1 MASKIAGLTIA
12 INGETTG
19 LDKALSGVNK
29 KSRDLQSELREVER
43 LLKLDPGNTEL
54 LAQKQKLLTDAV
66 AGTKEKLET
75 LKVAVQQAQEQ
86 LEKGEIS
93 EEQFRALQ
101 REVIKTEQNLQGL
114 TDKQRIANGVM
125 TDAEKALDA
134 AEKAAAEKAAADEA
148 AAKKTAEL
156 AEATELA
163 DKKLEL
169 EKATLEKNTAS
180 MDENKNSAE
189 ILKTTRESLG
199 RQIDIQKEK
208 ISALEAEL
216 DDLTSAEQRNESAII
231 EKKTELARAKTEL
244 DNYGKALKDLGTD
257 LEHAGNK
264 MKDLGKEMSNIGKDL
279 SMKVTAPI
287 VAAGGAA
294 FKMAADMEDA
304 VGATDQIYKKSAGA
318 VKDWADQLESYYGI
332 AESEAIEYAN
342 MMGTM
347 LVNIGGL
354 TEEEAAKQSAT
365 LIELAGDLAA
375 MYGGSTADAVR
386 ALTGALKGNNTMLDN
401 YGMAAND
408 ALIKTKA
415 LEMGLYSGT
424 GQMDLAAKQAATLAL
439 IMEQSGAAQGQAARE
454 AEGSS
459 GAMRAFATEM
469 KNLSIAIGEN
479 LLPVITPLI
488 SKLTDLLG
496 RFSDMNP
503 AVQKVLTIIA
513 LLVAAIGPLLVAAG
527 MMISAIGNIAVGIS
541 KLGPLVKGLS
551 SAVGVLS
558 KAMAF
563 LAANPIVLVIAAV
576 AALVAALVHL
586 WKTNEDFRNAIIN
599 AWNKIVEVITSVVE
613 KIKTFFTKTI
623 PNATKSMVEC
633 FKELPGKI
641 KQVGIDL
648 IIGLWNGIKK
658 KLGWLKNKVTGVVDT
673 IKGWFTGSKGFDVH
687 SPSKWG
693 ENLGENVSA
702 GIAKGLIDSM
712 AAISQATNRVVSQAQ
727 SGLTNMATPQRPV
740 RSVSNGTPALQP
752 VNITLQI
759 DGKILAR
766 HLYDPLKTEEM
777 IRGAVLSR

>member
-1 MASKIAGLTIA
+1 MSKIKGLTIA

-75 LKVAVQQAQEQ
+75 LKVAAQQAQEQ
-86 LEKGEIS
+86 LAKGEIS
-93 EEQFRALQ
+93 EEQFRALE
-101 REVIKTEQNLQGL
+101 REVVKTEQ
-114 TDKQRIANGVM
+114 
-125 TDAEKALDA
+125 AL
-134 AEKAAAEKAAADEA
+134 
-148 AAKKTAEL
+148 
-156 AEATELA
+156 
-163 DKKLEL
+163 KKLEDQSKQFGSVFAKEL
-169 EKATLEKNTAS
+169 EVAGQKMQNLGDKMTDVGKN
-180 MDENKNSAE
+180 M
-189 ILKTTRESLG
+189 
-199 RQIDIQKEK
+199 
-208 ISALEAEL
+208 
-216 DDLTSAEQRNESAII
+216 
-231 EKKTELARAKTEL
+231 
-244 DNYGKALKDLGTD
+244 
-257 LEHAGNK
+257 
-264 MKDLGKEMSNIGKDL
+264 

-304 VGATDQIYKKSAGA
+304 VGATDQIYKKSADA

-332 AESEAIEYAN
+332 AESEALEYAN

-354 TEEEAAKQSAT
+354 TEEEAAKQAAT
-365 LIELAGDLAA
+365 LIELAGDLSA

-415 LEMGLYSGT
+415 LEMGIYSGK
-424 GQMDLAAKQAATLAL
+424 GEMDLATKQAATLAL

-454 AEGSS
+454 AEGAS
-459 GAMRAFATEM
+459 GAMKSLGKDTKDLAA
-469 KNLSIAIGEN
+469 SYGEA

-488 SKLTDLLG
+488 SKLADLMKWLSSLSPEMKRVIVVVLG
-496 RFSDMNP
+496 IA
-503 AVQKVLTIIA
+503 AVV
-513 LLVAAIGPLLVAAG
+513 GPLLVMTG
-527 MMISAIGNIAVGIS
+527 LMISAIGNIAVGIS
-541 KLGPLVKGLS
+541 KLGPIIKGLS
-551 SAVGVLS
+551 GAVGVLS
-558 KAMAF
+558 KALLF
-563 LAANPIVLVIAAV
+563 LQANPMMGWVLIVGVIV
-576 AALVAALVHL
+576 TALIHL

-613 KIKTFFTKTI
+613 KIKTFFTETI
-623 PNATKSMVEC
+623 PDAAKALVEW
-633 FKELPGKI
+633 FEELPGKI

-648 IIGLWNGIKK
+648 IMGLWNGIKE
-658 KLGWLKNKVTGVVDT
+658 KLDWLKNKVTGVVDT

-693 ENLGENVSA
+693 ETLGENVSA
-702 GIAKGLIDSM
+702 GIAKGLIDSV

-740 RSVSNGTPALQP
+740 RSVSNGAPALQP

-777 IRGAVLSR
+777 IRGAVFSR